1 MSDTPVPP
9 IASDI
14 APVTIEDEMR
24 RSYLDYAMSVIVA
37 RALPDVRDGLKPV
50 HRRILFSMHE
60 SGYEWNKPFRK
71 SARVVGDVM
80 GKYHPHGDSAIY
92 DTMVRMAQDF
102 SMRLTL
108 IDGQGNFGSMDGD
121 PPAAMRYTEA
131 RLTKAASTLLSD
143 LDKETVDFQ
152 NNYDDTT
159 REPTVLPARFPN
171 LLVNGAGGIAV
182 GMATNIPTHNLG
194 EVIDAAIAMVNNP
207 EITDLELLRIVPGPD
222 FPTGGIIVGRGGSRE
237 ALLTGRG
244 SVLLRGKVEV
254 EEIRKDRMAIIVR
267 EIPYQV
273 NKARMIERIAEAVR
287 ERKIEGVADLRDES
301 DRDGVRVVVELKRDA
316 TAEVVVN
323 QLYRFT
329 PLQTSFGVNM
339 LALNGGKPEMMT
351 LRDMLQ
357 AFLEFREEVITRR
370 TIYELRKARE
380 RAHVLMGLGVA
391 VVNLDPVVELIKAS
405 PDSASARDALMD
417 RPWPAGDIAPYIALV
432 GEPDRSVV
440 DGMYRLSEA
449 QARAILDLR
458 LHRLTGLERE
468 RIGAELREICD
479 RILEFLRIL
488 NDRARMLEVLREE
501 LIEVRDEFATPRRTV
516 IEESEFDYNVEDLI
530 EREEMVVTVTHGGY
544 IKRVPLSTYRAQ
556 RRGGKGRSSMA
567 VRDEDF
573 VSQIFV
579 LNSHAAVLFFS
590 TAGQVYK
597 LKVWQ
602 LPAGT
607 PQSRGK
613 AMVNLLPLKEGEV
626 IATLMPLPDDP
637 DMPEI
642 AEVDEAAADE
652 AAEEAAEALDAIA
665 DGDAYVM
672 FATARGNV
680 RRNRLADFVNVMSNG
695 KIAIRLGEGDRL
707 VGVLPCNG
715 GDDVVLAS
723 RAGKAIRFPVGAVRL
738 FKSRTSDGVRGISL
752 TGSDEVVSMSI
763 IRHREVDVDTRDNYL
778 RFANAKRRWLAQ
790 LKALETGTSAVV
802 DGEEAAP
809 VEIGDLPKDEAE
821 LAARYGLDLETAQR
835 LEAEEEFLLAVTARG
850 YGKRTSAYEYRTTN
864 RGGSGIVNMTTGAR
878 NGHIVACFPVAQ
890 GEQIMLV
897 TDGGQLIRTPVADIR
912 IAGRDTMGVI
922 VFKTAQDEKVVS
934 AARLSETA
942 EEEQNGA
949 GEANADGE
957 AGDEGEQDATVT
969 TDLRGDE
976 DEA

>member
-1 MSDTPVPP
+1 LSDTPVPP

-809 VEIGDLPKDEAE
+809 VETGDLPKDEAE